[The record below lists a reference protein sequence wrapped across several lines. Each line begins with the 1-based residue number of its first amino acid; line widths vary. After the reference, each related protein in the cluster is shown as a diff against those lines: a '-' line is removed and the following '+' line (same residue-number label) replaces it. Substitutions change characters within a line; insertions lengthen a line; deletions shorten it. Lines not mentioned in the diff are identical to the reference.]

1 MALHSISPR
10 WLRPLLLGGL
20 LGVLGAWPGLAQS
33 ANFGSLTLGANT
45 PRARAEGFTAG
56 FFPLSNVS
64 MRDSQGR
71 VCAGF
76 ADANPDHILVLE
88 QDFANLTLQVNSGGN
103 DTTLLVKGPNDSTIR
118 CGEDTSRRNP
128 DARIQG
134 RNWPAGTYQVW
145 VGAHNQGQ
153 RHNYTLMVGQQTRP

>member
-1 MALHSISPR
+1 MAHFTSHR

-20 LGVLGAWPGLAQS
+20 FGLLGALPGLAQA
-33 ANFGSLTLGANT
+33 ANFDSITLGAST
-45 PRARAEGFTAG
+45 PRAQAEGFTAG
-56 FFPLSNVS
+56 FFPLSNVA

-76 ADANPDHILVLE
+76 ADTNPDHLLILD
-88 QDFANLTLQVNSGGN
+88 QDLDTLTLQVNSGGN
-103 DTTLLVKGPNDSTIR
+103 DTTLLVIGPDNRTIR

-128 DARIQG
+128 DARIQD

-153 RHNYTLMVGQQTRP
+153 RHNYTLIVGQQRRQ